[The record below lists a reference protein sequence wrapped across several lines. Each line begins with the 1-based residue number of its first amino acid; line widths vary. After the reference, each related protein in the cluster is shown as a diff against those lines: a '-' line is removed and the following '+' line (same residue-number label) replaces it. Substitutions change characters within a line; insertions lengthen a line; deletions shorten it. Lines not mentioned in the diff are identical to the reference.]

1 MKRTFVIALAIL
13 FLLTAC
19 QATPDAPIVVQK
31 DMEQMIEKAQKTP
44 INTET
49 MPDDGERYPLL
60 SRLGAPERYTADI
73 TPVGERLTMDIDA
86 VVRVPEAEAMPIAQ
100 VRPIQ
105 FTQEVVSA
113 FFDRFRGGVTLYDT
127 TPSGFNK
134 AWLEK
139 NILRCMSRVN
149 ESTGREREKAQKML
163 DFLEAELA
171 AIPDDPAKM
180 ISDGTMSEMIISTNK
195 PDIGRYMGVSAVE

>member
-1 MKRTFVIALAIL
+1 MKRMIRNTLLLCICMLTAA
-13 FLLTAC
+13 LTAC

-127 TPSGFNK
+127 K
-134 AWLEK
+134 
-139 NILRCMSRVN
+139 
-149 ESTGREREKAQKML
+149 
-163 DFLEAELA
+163 
-171 AIPDDPAKM
+171 
-180 ISDGTMSEMIISTNK
+180 
-195 PDIGRYMGVSAVE
+195 IGRAHV